1 MSRNNPPKYDM
12 PAFTPFVPAVS
23 PFRNPLFDI
32 FAAAGENY
40 AKACQA
46 WQQEIVRFTV
56 SRFQNDSK
64 FTQRLSAC
72 QNWADAAQVQ
82 QEWAATMAQDF
93 MEEGN
98 RLAQLATTLS
108 SELTHP
114 PEQSATQPAP
124 QATSRKTDAA

>member
-1 MSRNNPPKYDM
+1 MSRNNPPKYEM
-12 PAFTPFVPAVS
+12 PAFTPFMPAVS

-46 WQQEIVRFTV
+46 WQQELVRFTV

-93 MEEGN
+93 MEEGT
-98 RLAQLATTLS
+98 RLSQLASTLGA
-108 SELTHP
+108 ELVTP
-114 PEQSATQPAP
+114 PAAEQPAP
-124 QATSRKTDAA
+124 QATPRKTDAA

>member
-1 MSRNNPPKYDM
+1 MSRNHPPKHEF
-12 PAFTPFVPAVS
+12 PSFTPFVPAVS

-56 SRFQNDSK
+56 ARFQNDSK

-98 RLAQLATTLS
+98 RLTQLASTLGA
-108 SELTHP
+108 ELTSP
-114 PEQSATQPAP
+114 PAAEPPVPGTP
-124 QATSRKTDAA
+124 RKTDAA